1 MSVTGSVYIAGAI
14 TPPTLIERGGSSLMV
29 DAKPGELEL
38 FHNRIKKEREEL
50 ITLLRTAGLIPIDP
64 YRNKD
69 LTVQVETY
77 SPTEIVLRDM
87 ADLAE
92 ASSVLV
98 LPGWEHSFG
107 VICEIWEARKQGKT
121 IVVVGGHPSLFFD
134 FCVSRVV
141 STVYEAVDYLKEY
154 MRW

>member
-1 MSVTGSVYIAGAI
+1 MRGSVYLAGAI
-14 TPPTLIERGGSSLMV
+14 TPSFLIKTGNCQMMKQATE
-29 DAKPGELEL
+29 PELQMYHKQIET
-38 FHNRIKKEREEL
+38 EREHVSE
-50 ITLLRTAGLIPIDP
+50 LLRTAGLVPIDP

-69 LTVQVETY
+69 LMRQLNDY

-87 ADLAE
+87 ADLKDA
-92 ASSVLV
+92 AAVLV

-107 VICEIWEARKQGKT
+107 TICEIWEARRQGKI

-134 FCVSRVV
+134 FCVSHV
-141 STVYEAVDYLKEY
+141 SETVDEAIDYLKGY